1 MTLEPNLLTALYA
14 IAASGSL
21 YLVLKHLL
29 CQHPLANVPGP
40 KSLSFVKGNIGQ
52 LFSPQG
58 WDFHKYLADEFGGVV
73 KFSGMWGDHQLFVSD
88 PKALHHI
95 LVKDQYIY
103 EETDWFIHSN
113 KLLLGYGLLSSTG
126 EDHRK
131 QRKMLNPVFSM
142 RHLSAMVPIFYDIA
156 GKLRDTIA
164 AKVSK
169 GPQEIDML
177 HWMARTA
184 LELIGQ
190 SGLGYSFDDLGENTQ
205 PNAYADAAK
214 KFGPTIF
221 KLNIYRRMLPFLVK
235 LGPPSLRRF
244 FCQMI
249 PSADVQKLRE
259 VVDIMWD
266 TSVRIVD
273 DKKAALEKGDEA
285 VMEQVGRGKDIMSIL
300 RMTVIFPKRHRL
312 TSITVKANMEA
323 VESQRLP
330 EVELLGQMST
340 LIAAATDTTSSA
352 LSRILHL
359 LAQNPDIQIALRKEI
374 RDARSQNGDLDYSSL
389 DDLPYLDAII
399 RETLRFA
406 RKDMILPLYKPI
418 VGNDGKVMTELH
430 VPKGTTIEIA
440 IMKANCDPDIWGS
453 DASEW
458 KPERWL
464 KKLPSSVADAHFP
477 GVYANLMTF
486 SGGGRSCIGFK
497 FSELEMKVVL
507 SLLLESFSFAES
519 KHNVQW
525 NMGGISHPVA
535 PSSATPTKSQMPLIV
550 SAVSP

>member
-1 MTLEPNLLTALYA
+1 
-14 IAASGSL
+14 
-21 YLVLKHLL
+21 
-29 CQHPLANVPGP
+29 
-40 KSLSFVKGNIGQ
+40 
-52 LFSPQG
+52 
-58 WDFHKYLADEFGGVV
+58 
-73 KFSGMWGDHQLFVSD
+73 
-88 PKALHHI
+88 
-95 LVKDQYIY
+95 
-103 EETDWFIHSN
+103 
-113 KLLLGYGLLSSTG
+113 
-126 EDHRK
+126 
-131 QRKMLNPVFSM
+131 
-142 RHLSAMVPIFYDIA
+142 
-156 GKLRDTIA
+156 
-164 AKVSK
+164 
-169 GPQEIDML
+169 
-177 HWMARTA
+177 
-184 LELIGQ
+184 
-190 SGLGYSFDDLGENTQ
+190 
-205 PNAYADAAK
+205 
-214 KFGPTIF
+214 
-221 KLNIYRRMLPFLVK
+221 
-235 LGPPSLRRF
+235 
-244 FCQMI
+244 MI

-266 TSVRIVD
+266 TSVRIVE

-285 VMEQVGRGKDIMSIL
+285 VMEQVGRGKDIMI
-300 RMTVIFPKRHRL
+300 
-312 TSITVKANMEA
+312 KANMQA
-323 VESQRLP
+323 AESQRLP

-359 LAQNPDIQIALRKEI
+359 LAQNTDIQIALRKEI

-477 GVYANLMTF
+477 GVYANLWLKKLPSSVADAHFPGVYANLMTF

-525 NMGGISHPVA
+525 NMGGISHPIA